1 LSFLVTAR
9 KWRPQTFEQVVGQE
23 GAARTLQNALRA
35 GRIAHAFIFAGPRGV
50 GKTTT
55 ARLLAKAINCIKGP
69 TPEPCNQCVSCQ
81 EIAEGR
87 SLDVLEI
94 DGASNRGVG
103 EIRNLRENIRF
114 NPVGSR
120 KRIYIIDEVH
130 MLTIEAFN
138 ALLKTLEEPPE
149 HAIFIFATTEMNR
162 VPATIL
168 SRCQRFDFRRL
179 TAPEIAGQLRHIAD
193 HEGLKADDEAL
204 GLLAR
209 RADGAMRDGQSL
221 LDQMATFAPEGI
233 TAEQVRTALGI
244 VPEDLYFRASDLV
257 FGRDMAV
264 VFEIVDEIDTRGH
277 SPREFL
283 RGLCDHF
290 INFLKARDAKSAAF
304 IEAPLDVAKRY
315 QEVARK
321 LELNDL
327 LRVLAILQEAFTDI
341 RRHPNPRLKL
351 ELTLLRLA
359 SLEHTEQIEELLANL
374 RGENPQPSRGFQGN
388 QTPPRSGIK
397 PKPAAE
403 STPKP
408 LEPESKTT
416 AATAPTPRPAVA
428 ISTATWDLDYIRQ
441 YWHQIVDQVCEGR
454 GVLACQLKLGRPE
467 RLEEGFIVTSFG
479 SDLHDLQLERLQKVA
494 VSGGFDQGL
503 QTAFGSPVRL
513 RFERHAAFSPQET
526 TASTQ
531 EADPLDQEV
540 MRRLGARPIG

>member
-1 LSFLVTAR
+1 VSFLVTAR
-9 KWRPQTFEQVVGQE
+9 KWRPQSFEQVVGQE
-23 GAARTLQNALRA
+23 GASRTLQNALRA
-35 GRIAHAFIFAGPRGV
+35 GRIAHAYIFAGPRGV

-55 ARLLAKAINCIKGP
+55 ARLLAKAINCLNGP
-69 TPEPCNQCVSCQ
+69 TPEPCNQCVVCR

-179 TAPEIAGQLRHIAD
+179 TSPEITGQLRRICDAD
-193 HEGLKADDEAL
+193 GIKADDEAL
-204 GLLAR
+204 KLLAR
-209 RADGAMRDGQSL
+209 RADGAMRDAQSL
-221 LDQMATFAPEGI
+221 LDQMATFAPDGI

-244 VPEDLYFRASDLV
+244 VSEDLYFRASDLV
-257 FGRDMAV
+257 FGREPAD
-264 VFEIVDEIDTRGH
+264 VFAIVEEIDNRGH

-290 INFLKARDAKSAAF
+290 LNFLKSRESRSAAF
-304 IEAPLDVAKRY
+304 IEAPAEIIKRY
-315 QEVARK
+315 QEGAQRF
-321 LELNDL
+321 ELNDL
-327 LRVLAILQEAFTDI
+327 LRVLALLQDAYTDV

-351 ELTLLRLA
+351 EMTLLRLTT
-359 SLEHTEQIEELLANL
+359 LERTAQIEELLHQL
-374 RGENPQPSRGFQGN
+374 KGESSPAS
-388 QTPPRSGIK
+388 PPRREPASKPPVVESAQPPPKSEIK
-397 PKPAAE
+397 
-403 STPKP
+403 
-408 LEPESKTT
+408 T
-416 AATAPTPRPAVA
+416 AATSENVPRSAGAAP
-428 ISTATWDLDYIRQ
+428 WDLNHIQ
-441 YWHQIVDQVCEGR
+441 QCWHQIVEQVCEGR
-454 GVLACQLKLGRPE
+454 SVLACQLKLGRPE
-467 RLEEGFIVTSFG
+467 RLEDGCLVASFG
-479 SDLHDLQLERLQKVA
+479 SDLHDLQLDRLQKVA

-503 QTAFGSPVRL
+503 LTAFGNPVRL
-513 RFERHAAFSPQET
+513 RFERHAAFSPEEAAQNT
-526 TASTQ
+526 LD
-531 EADPLDQEV
+531 ADPLEQEII
-540 MRRLGARPIG
+540 RRLGARPIN